1 MHQVSTPLGLI
12 WSDLKKDR
20 LFLAGLLVKLI
31 LISVFVPLIQ
41 SQWFLVFLVHT
52 IENITADPWS
62 NFLIAGGDPLSFPY
76 GPVML
81 MSLLPTT
88 LAGWGLD
95 SIIGVNFFSGLGFR
109 LGLLG
114 ADILLLLLLLQ
125 QFNQYRNKIIL
136 FYWLSPLF
144 LFITYWHG
152 QIDIIPVVLFILS
165 LSMLKQKKQLM
176 SGIVMGLA
184 VAAKHSMLV
193 GVPFVFLYLWF
204 GRGITQ
210 HNGRFLLGFFAV
222 LLFESI
228 LLFSNG
234 FSRMVVRSPEADN
247 LFWLSMSMG
256 DSLKV
261 YVVPI
266 IYLLLLY
273 SAWRIRRMNYDLLMA
288 TLGVA
293 FSIVILL
300 SPSPPGWYVW
310 LLPIYSLHQ
319 SRNKN
324 ASLLVALFSIV
335 FIFYHLMNSSGSEI
349 VGINYYP
356 IQLFQEWTLEL
367 GSKFQSSI
375 YSLMLGL
382 AGLIA
387 LQILRDGIRGND
399 SYRLGKKPF
408 VIGVAGFYS
417 TGKDIFNNSL
427 ANLFGKRSAIEICG
441 KDYYHWDQSSP
452 MWKTVTHY
460 NPKSSR
466 LFDMT
471 NDLREL
477 LLGGEIKAKS
487 YDVDGYHPMAIR
499 KNHTIVVVNSMYAL
513 FSRKLI
519 QMQDIHFFVEVD
531 EKLDNYLQLKA
542 DKVAGYSQSLKIIND
557 IDKSASDIKAFI
569 EPQKETADVIF
580 SIDYINSDLLDASHK
595 SSNLRLRVT
604 IQDGMYY
611 QKMMK
616 VLIGICG
623 LEFKV
628 NRLNNDGKVE
638 LEIYGD
644 VKAGDLH
651 LSSGVL
657 IPNLIEL
664 IDGEKGFKDGVFGL
678 MQLIAL
684 MEINERIAKRIEVR
698 ESYA

>member
-31 LISVFVPLIQ
+31 LISIFVPLIQ
-41 SQWFLVFLVHT
+41 SQWFLAFLVHT
-52 IENITADPWS
+52 IENITPDPWS
-62 NFLIAGGDPLSFPY
+62 SYLIAGGDSLSFPY

-81 MSLLPTT
+81 LALLPTT

-176 SGIVMGLA
+176 SGIVMGLS
-184 VAAKHSMLV
+184 VAAKHSMLA
-193 GVPFVFLYLWF
+193 GIPFVFLYLWF

-222 LLFESI
+222 LFFESI

-234 FSRMVVRSPEADN
+234 FFSMVIKSPEADN

-356 IQLFQEWTLEL
+356 VQLFQEWTLGL
-367 GSKFQSSI
+367 DSKFQSSI

-382 AGLIA
+382 AGMIS

-399 SYRLGKKPF
+399 SYRLGRKPF

-417 TGKDIFNNSL
+417 AGKDIFNNSL

-477 LLGGEIKAKS
+477 LLGGEIKARS
-487 YDVDGYHPMAIR
+487 YDSDGYYPMAIR
-499 KNHTIVVVNSMYAL
+499 KNHTIVLVNSMYAL

-519 QMQDIHFFVEVD
+519 QMQDIHFFIEVD

-542 DKVAGYSQSLKIIND
+542 DKSAEYLQSLKIIND
-557 IDKSASDIKAFI
+557 IGKNASDIKAFI

-595 SSNLRLRVT
+595 SSNLRLKVT

-684 MEINERIAKRIEVR
+684 MEINERIAKRIEAR
-698 ESYA
+698 ELYV

>member
-31 LISVFVPLIQ
+31 LISIFVPLIQ
-41 SQWFLVFLVHT
+41 SQWFLAFLVHT
-52 IENITADPWS
+52 IENITPDPWS
-62 NFLIAGGDPLSFPY
+62 NFLIAGGDSLSFPY

-81 MSLLPTT
+81 MALLPTT

-176 SGIVMGLA
+176 SGIVMGLS
-184 VAAKHSMLV
+184 VAAKHSMLA
-193 GVPFVFLYLWF
+193 GIPFVFLYLWF

-222 LLFESI
+222 LFFESI

-234 FSRMVVRSPEADN
+234 FFSMVIESPEADN
-247 LFWLSMSMG
+247 LFWLSISMG
-256 DSLKV
+256 DSLKI

-335 FIFYHLMNSSGSEI
+335 FIFYHLMNSSGSAI

-356 IQLFQEWTLEL
+356 VQLFQEWTLGL
-367 GSKFQSSI
+367 DSKFQSSI

-382 AGLIA
+382 AGMIS

-399 SYRLGKKPF
+399 SYRLGRKPF

-417 TGKDIFNNSL
+417 AGKDIFNNSL

-477 LLGGEIKAKS
+477 LLGGEIKARS
-487 YDVDGYHPMAIR
+487 YDSDGYYPMAIR
-499 KNHTIVVVNSMYAL
+499 KNHTIVLVNSMYAL

-519 QMQDIHFFVEVD
+519 QMQDIHFFLEVD

-542 DKVAGYSQSLKIIND
+542 DKSAEYLQSLKIIND
-557 IDKSASDIKAFI
+557 IGKNASDIKAFI

-580 SIDYINSDLLDASHK
+580 SIDYINSDLLDASYK
-595 SSNLRLRVT
+595 SSNLRLKVT

-684 MEINERIAKRIEVR
+684 MEINERIAKRIESR
-698 ESYA
+698 E

>member
-31 LISVFVPLIQ
+31 LISIFVPLIQ
-41 SQWFLVFLVHT
+41 SQWFLAFLVHT
-52 IENITADPWS
+52 IENITPDPWS
-62 NFLIAGGDPLSFPY
+62 SYLIAGGDSLSFPY

-81 MSLLPTT
+81 LALLPTT

-109 LGLLG
+109 LSLLG

-176 SGIVMGLA
+176 SGIVMGLS
-184 VAAKHSMLV
+184 VAAKHSMLA
-193 GVPFVFLYLWF
+193 GIPFVFLYLWF

-222 LLFESI
+222 LFFESI

-234 FSRMVVRSPEADN
+234 FFSMVIESPEADN
-247 LFWLSMSMG
+247 LFWLSISMG
-256 DSLKV
+256 DSLKI

-356 IQLFQEWTLEL
+356 VQLFQEWTLGL
-367 GSKFQSSI
+367 DSKFQSSI

-382 AGLIA
+382 AGMIS

-399 SYRLGKKPF
+399 SYRLGRKPF

-417 TGKDIFNNSL
+417 AGKDIFNNSL

-477 LLGGEIKAKS
+477 LLGGEIKARS
-487 YDVDGYHPMAIR
+487 YDSDGYYPMAIR
-499 KNHTIVVVNSMYAL
+499 KNHTIVLVNSMYAL

-519 QMQDIHFFVEVD
+519 QMQDIHFFLEVD

-542 DKVAGYSQSLKIIND
+542 DKSAEYLQSLKIIND
-557 IDKSASDIKAFI
+557 IGKNASDIKAFI

-595 SSNLRLRVT
+595 SSNLRLKVT

-684 MEINERIAKRIEVR
+684 MEINERIAKRIESR
-698 ESYA
+698 E

>member
-1 MHQVSTPLGLI
+1 
-12 WSDLKKDR
+12 
-20 LFLAGLLVKLI
+20 
-31 LISVFVPLIQ
+31 
-41 SQWFLVFLVHT
+41 
-52 IENITADPWS
+52 
-62 NFLIAGGDPLSFPY
+62 
-76 GPVML
+76 
-81 MSLLPTT
+81 
-88 LAGWGLD
+88 
-95 SIIGVNFFSGLGFR
+95 
-109 LGLLG
+109 
-114 ADILLLLLLLQ
+114 
-125 QFNQYRNKIIL
+125 
-136 FYWLSPLF
+136 
-144 LFITYWHG
+144 
-152 QIDIIPVVLFILS
+152 
-165 LSMLKQKKQLM
+165 
-176 SGIVMGLA
+176 
-184 VAAKHSMLV
+184 
-193 GVPFVFLYLWF
+193 
-204 GRGITQ
+204 
-210 HNGRFLLGFFAV
+210 
-222 LLFESI
+222 
-228 LLFSNG
+228 
-234 FSRMVVRSPEADN
+234 MVIKSPEADN

-293 FSIVILL
+293 FSILILL

-417 TGKDIFNNSL
+417 AGKDIFNNSL

-477 LLGGEIKAKS
+477 LLGGEIKARA

-684 MEINERIAKRIEVR
+684 MEINERIAKRIESR
-698 ESYA
+698 ELYA

>member
-41 SQWFLVFLVHT
+41 SQWFLAFLIHT
-52 IENITADPWS
+52 IENITPDPWS
-62 NFLIAGGDPLSFPY
+62 NFLIAGGDSLSFPY

-81 MSLLPTT
+81 LALLPTT

-109 LGLLG
+109 LSLLG

-176 SGIVMGLA
+176 SGIVMGLS
-184 VAAKHSMLV
+184 VAAKHSMLA
-193 GVPFVFLYLWF
+193 GIPFVFLYLWF

-222 LLFESI
+222 LFFESI

-234 FSRMVVRSPEADN
+234 FFSMVIESPEADN
-247 LFWLSMSMG
+247 LFWLSISMG
-256 DSLKV
+256 DSLKI

-356 IQLFQEWTLEL
+356 VQLFQEWTLGL
-367 GSKFQSSI
+367 DSKFQSSI

-382 AGLIA
+382 AGLIS

-399 SYRLGKKPF
+399 SYRLGRKPF

-417 TGKDIFNNSL
+417 SGKDIFNNSL

-477 LLGGEIKAKS
+477 LLGGEIKARS
-487 YDVDGYHPMAIR
+487 YDSDGYYPMAIR
-499 KNHTIVVVNSMYAL
+499 KNHTIVLVNSMYAL

-557 IDKSASDIKAFI
+557 IGKNASDIKAFI

-684 MEINERIAKRIEVR
+684 MEINERIAKRIGGIEP
-698 ESYA
+698 YA

>member
-31 LISVFVPLIQ
+31 LISIFVPLIQ
-41 SQWFLVFLVHT
+41 SQWFLAFLIHT
-52 IENITADPWS
+52 IENITPDPWS
-62 NFLIAGGDPLSFPY
+62 NFLIAGGDSLSFPY

-81 MSLLPTT
+81 MALLPTT

-109 LGLLG
+109 LSLLG

-176 SGIVMGLA
+176 SGIVMGLS
-184 VAAKHSMLV
+184 VAAKHSMLA
-193 GVPFVFLYLWF
+193 GIPFVFLYLWF

-222 LLFESI
+222 LFFESI

-234 FSRMVVRSPEADN
+234 FFSMVIKSPEADN

-324 ASLLVALFSIV
+324 ASL
-335 FIFYHLMNSSGSEI
+335 
-349 VGINYYP
+349 
-356 IQLFQEWTLEL
+356 
-367 GSKFQSSI
+367 
-375 YSLMLGL
+375 
-382 AGLIA
+382 
-387 LQILRDGIRGND
+387 
-399 SYRLGKKPF
+399 
-408 VIGVAGFYS
+408 
-417 TGKDIFNNSL
+417 
-427 ANLFGKRSAIEICG
+427 
-441 KDYYHWDQSSP
+441 
-452 MWKTVTHY
+452 
-460 NPKSSR
+460 
-466 LFDMT
+466 
-471 NDLREL
+471 
-477 LLGGEIKAKS
+477 
-487 YDVDGYHPMAIR
+487 
-499 KNHTIVVVNSMYAL
+499 
-513 FSRKLI
+513 
-519 QMQDIHFFVEVD
+519 
-531 EKLDNYLQLKA
+531 
-542 DKVAGYSQSLKIIND
+542 
-557 IDKSASDIKAFI
+557 
-569 EPQKETADVIF
+569 
-580 SIDYINSDLLDASHK
+580 
-595 SSNLRLRVT
+595 
-604 IQDGMYY
+604 
-611 QKMMK
+611 
-616 VLIGICG
+616 
-623 LEFKV
+623 
-628 NRLNNDGKVE
+628 
-638 LEIYGD
+638 
-644 VKAGDLH
+644 
-651 LSSGVL
+651 
-657 IPNLIEL
+657 
-664 IDGEKGFKDGVFGL
+664 
-678 MQLIAL
+678 
-684 MEINERIAKRIEVR
+684 
-698 ESYA
+698 